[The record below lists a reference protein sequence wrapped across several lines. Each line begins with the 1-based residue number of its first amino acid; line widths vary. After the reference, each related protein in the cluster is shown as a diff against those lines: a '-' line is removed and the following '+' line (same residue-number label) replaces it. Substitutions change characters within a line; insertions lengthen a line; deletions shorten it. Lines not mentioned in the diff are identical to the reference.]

1 MQLIYCKILLHVAVE
16 LLQLQITNYKK
27 LQTIRELQLINHEYP
42 QK

>member
-1 MQLIYCKILLHVAVE
+1 MELIYCKILLHVAVE
-16 LLQLQITNYKK
+16 LLQLQITNYK